1 MEINNNESNITNGE
15 KPRNNSIKLKNYQG
29 SNNRYFQ
36 NGEGENTEMKFDN
49 NYIDIFNE
57 VVKSIDKIIFYK
69 EKKDLEN
76 EENLENTSYKK
87 SNFMYD
93 SINEEEIDYTQL
105 SKEIYN
111 IIFKLYSN
119 DKKILLIKN
128 NYENNLAQY
137 YVASGLI
144 LVSLEIIK
152 IYQKIYL
159 SELEGEKKFI
169 KWLINDNND
178 GKNILE
184 NAISAQVNPK
194 ELIFFYK
201 NIFDIIEQAKDKK
214 IIYRILEKRKENIF
228 LLCVKE
234 EKLFLLLFFYE
245 KIKKYYPSSNPLNI
259 KNKQGLTPLHLS
271 CYYLN
276 REIVDALLVLNCN
289 INVVDN
295 NNNIPLHFAVKG
307 GDLSIV
313 KKILLH
319 GGDRNQPNNKDL
331 TPIDYANKYGNYTMK
346 NLFTNNPLNKVEK
359 IKDKKND
366 KLLFLLYFGCF
377 VLKYSLYHSFW
388 KSYIW
393 DIFSFFAFFY
403 ISCKKKD
410 YYFNSNSPKPSK
422 DKCFEDLFVECNY
435 DKNKVKRICPKC
447 RIIKSISMKH
457 CMVCDVCIDDF
468 DHHCFWIDKCI
479 NNNIYKEFIFFLV
492 VLLINLII
500 NFGLFFIQLKNLL
513 KRDVSV
519 VKNYVYYLKLFFL
532 VFYLLIFAFGISMIG
547 MLLLERIKAR
557 RASKKVLTLE
567 ENLLN
572 KNENKEK
579 NDKSDINE
587 LNDVELKLK
596 EENKEEEVEIKDL
609 LK

>member
-393 DIFSFFAFFY
+393 DIFSFFAFLY

-435 DKNKVKRICPKC
+435 DKNKIKRICPKC
-447 RIIKSISMKH
+447 RIMKSISMKH

-519 VKNYVYYLKLFFL
+519 VKNYIYYLKLFFL

-572 KNENKEK
+572 KNENEEK
-579 NDKSDINE
+579 KDKSDINE

>member
-377 VLKYSLYHSFW
+377 ALKYSLYHSFW

-393 DIFSFFAFFY
+393 DIFSFFAFLY

-435 DKNKVKRICPKC
+435 DKNKIKRICPKC
-447 RIIKSISMKH
+447 RIMKSISMKH

-519 VKNYVYYLKLFFL
+519 VKNYIYYLKLFFL
-532 VFYLLIFAFGISMIG
+532 VFYLLIFAFGISMIS

-572 KNENKEK
+572 KNENEEK
-579 NDKSDINE
+579 KDKSDINE

>member
-144 LVSLEIIK
+144 LASLEIIK

-393 DIFSFFAFFY
+393 DIFSFFAFLY

-435 DKNKVKRICPKC
+435 DKNKIKRICPKC

>member
-1 MEINNNESNITNGE
+1 MEINNNEIDNSNGD
-15 KPRNNSIKLKNYQG
+15 KPRTNSIKLKNYQG
-29 SNNRYFQ
+29 SNNRYSQ
-36 NGEGENTEMKFDN
+36 NEERGNPEIKNDTT
-49 NYIDIFNE
+49 YIDIFNE
-57 VVKSIDKIIFYK
+57 VVKSIDKIIFNK
-69 EKKDLEN
+69 EKKELEN
-76 EENLENTSYKK
+76 EENIENTSYKK
-87 SNFMYD
+87 PNFMYD

-111 IIFKLYSN
+111 IIFKLYSD
-119 DKKILLIKN
+119 DKKIILLKN

-152 IYQKIYL
+152 IYQKICL
-159 SELEGEKKFI
+159 NELEGETKFF

-184 NAISAQVNPK
+184 NAIGAQVNPK
-194 ELIFFYK
+194 QLLLFYK
-201 NIFDIIEQAKDKK
+201 NIFDIIEQAKNKK
-214 IIYRILEKRKENIF
+214 IIYKILEKRKENIF

-276 REIVDALLVLNCN
+276 REIVDALLVLDCKIN
-289 INVVDN
+289 IVDN

-366 KLLFLLYFGCF
+366 KLLFILFLGCF

-388 KSYIW
+388 KSYIY
-393 DIFSFFAFFY
+393 DILSFLTFLY
-403 ISCKKKD
+403 MSCRKKD
-410 YYFNSNSPKPSK
+410 YYFNDNTPKPSK
-422 DKCFEDLFVECNY
+422 DKCFEDLFEECKY
-435 DKNKVKRICPKC
+435 DKNKIKRICPKC
-447 RIIKSISMKH
+447 RIIKPISMKH
-457 CMVCDVCIDDF
+457 CMVCDICVVDF

-479 NNNIYKEFIFFLV
+479 NNNIYKEFIIFLV
-492 VLLINLII
+492 VLLFNLII
-500 NFGLFFIQLKNLL
+500 NFFLFFIQLKNLL
-513 KRDVSV
+513 KRDSNIS
-519 VKNYVYYLKLFFL
+519 KSHIYYLKLFFL
-532 VFYLLIFAFGISMIG
+532 VFYILIFAFGISMIS
-547 MLLLERIKAR
+547 MMLLERIKAR
-557 RASKKVLTLE
+557 QASKKVLTLE

-572 KNENKEK
+572 KNESEDK
-579 NDKSDINE
+579 NDKSGINE
-587 LNDVELKLK
+587 LNDIKLQLK

>member
-435 DKNKVKRICPKC
+435 DKNKIKRICPKC

-457 CMVCDVCIDDF
+457 CMVCDVCVDNF

>member
-393 DIFSFFAFFY
+393 DIFSFFAFLY

-457 CMVCDVCIDDF
+457 CMVCDVCVDDF

-519 VKNYVYYLKLFFL
+519 VKNYIYYLKLFFL
-532 VFYLLIFAFGISMIG
+532 VFYLLIFAFGISMIS

-572 KNENKEK
+572 KNENEEK

>member
-346 NLFTNNPLNKVEK
+346 NLFTNNPLNKVKK

-377 VLKYSLYHSFW
+377 ALKYSLYHSFW

-393 DIFSFFAFFY
+393 DIFSFFAFLY

-447 RIIKSISMKH
+447 RIMKSISMKH

-519 VKNYVYYLKLFFL
+519 VKNYIYYLKLFFL

-572 KNENKEK
+572 KKEYEEK

>member
-111 IIFKLYSN
+111 IIFKLYSD
-119 DKKILLIKN
+119 DKKILLLKN

-393 DIFSFFAFFY
+393 DIFSFFAFLY

-435 DKNKVKRICPKC
+435 DKNKIKRICPKC

-519 VKNYVYYLKLFFL
+519 VKNYIYYLKLFFL

-572 KNENKEK
+572 KNENEEK

>member
-457 CMVCDVCIDDF
+457 CMVCDVCVDNF

-519 VKNYVYYLKLFFL
+519 VKNYIYYLKLFFL
-532 VFYLLIFAFGISMIG
+532 VFYLLIFAFGISMIS

-572 KNENKEK
+572 KNENEEK

>member
-1 MEINNNESNITNGE
+1 MEINNNESDNTNNE

-29 SNNRYFQ
+29 SNNNRYFQ
-36 NGEGENTEMKFDN
+36 NEEEEKHEIKYD

-111 IIFKLYSN
+111 IIFKLYSD
-119 DKKILLIKN
+119 DKKILLLKN

-159 SELEGEKKFI
+159 NELEGEENFME
-169 KWLINDNND
+169 WLINDNND

-201 NIFDIIEQAKDKK
+201 NIIDIIDQAKNKK
-214 IIYRILEKRKENIF
+214 IIYKILEKRKENIF

-276 REIVDALLVLNCN
+276 REIVDALLVLDCKVN
-289 INVVDN
+289 IMDN
-295 NNNIPLHFAVKG
+295 NKNIPLHFAVKG
-307 GDLSIV
+307 GDLSIA

-319 GGDRNQPNNKDL
+319 GGDRNQQNNKDL

-359 IKDKKND
+359 IKDRKND
-366 KLLFLLYFGCF
+366 KLLFLLFFGCF
-377 VLKYSLYHSFW
+377 ALKYCLSHSFW
-388 KSYIW
+388 KSYIL
-393 DIFSFFAFFY
+393 DIFSFFTFLY
-403 ISCKKKD
+403 IFCKKKD
-410 YYFNSNSPKPSK
+410 YYFNANTQKPLK
-422 DKCFEDLFVECNY
+422 DKCFEDLFAECNY
-435 DKNKVKRICPKC
+435 DKSKIKRICPKC

-457 CMVCDVCIDDF
+457 CMICDICVEDF

-479 NNNIYKEFIFFLV
+479 NKNIYKEFIFFLV
-492 VLLINLII
+492 VLLFNLII
-500 NFGLFFIQLKNLL
+500 NFCLFFIQIKNLL
-513 KRDVSV
+513 KRDVNI
-519 VKNYVYYLKLFFL
+519 VKNNIYYLKLFFL
-532 VFYLLIFAFGISMIG
+532 VFYLLLFTFGISMIS
-547 MLLLERIKAR
+547 MMLLERIKAR
-557 RASKKVLTLE
+557 RASKKILTLE

-572 KNENKEK
+572 KNENEEK

-587 LNDVELKLK
+587 LNDIKLEIK

>member
-1 MEINNNESNITNGE
+1 MEINNNESDITNVE

-36 NGEGENTEMKFDN
+36 NEESQNKEMRCDN

-57 VVKSIDKIIFYK
+57 VVKSIDKIIFQK
-69 EKKDLEN
+69 EEKELEH
-76 EENLENTSYKK
+76 EENLENTSYRK

-93 SINEEEIDYTQL
+93 SINEEEIDYIQL

-111 IIFKLYSN
+111 IIFKLYSD
-119 DKKILLIKN
+119 DKKILLLKN

-137 YVASGLI
+137 YMASGLI

-152 IYQKIYL
+152 IYQKIY
-159 SELEGEKKFI
+159 SKELEGEDKFI
-169 KWLINDNND
+169 EWLLNDNND

-184 NAISAQVNPK
+184 NTISAQVNPK

-201 NIFDIIEQAKDKK
+201 NIFDIIEQAKNKK

-276 REIVDALLVLNCN
+276 REFVDALLVLKCKIN
-289 INVVDN
+289 IVDN

-359 IKDKKND
+359 IKGKKND
-366 KLLFLLYFGCF
+366 KLLFLLFFGCF
-377 VLKYSLYHSFW
+377 VLKYSIDHSFW

-393 DIFSFFAFFY
+393 DIFSFFTFLY

-410 YYFNSNSPKPSK
+410 YYFNAHSPKPSK
-422 DKCFEDLFVECNY
+422 DKCFENLFAECNY
-435 DKNKVKRICPKC
+435 DKNKIKRICPKC
-447 RIIKSISMKH
+447 RIIKPIAMKH
-457 CMVCDVCIDDF
+457 CMVCDICVDEF

-492 VLLINLII
+492 VLLFNLII
-500 NFGLFFIQLKNLL
+500 NFCLFFIQLRNLL
-513 KRDVSV
+513 KRDISI
-519 VKNYVYYLKLFFL
+519 VKNYIYYLKLFFL
-532 VFYLLIFAFGISMIG
+532 VFYLLIFTFGISMIS
-547 MLLLERIKAR
+547 MMLLERIKAR
-557 RASKKVLTLE
+557 RASKKVLNLE

-572 KNENKEK
+572 KNENEEK
-579 NDKSDINE
+579 NDKSDMNE
-587 LNDVELKLK
+587 LNDIKLQLK

>member
-1 MEINNNESNITNGE
+1 MEINNNESDITNGE

-393 DIFSFFAFFY
+393 DIFSFFFFFY

-435 DKNKVKRICPKC
+435 DKNKIKRICPKC

-457 CMVCDVCIDDF
+457 CMVCDVCVDNF

-532 VFYLLIFAFGISMIG
+532 VFYLLIFAFGISMIS

-572 KNENKEK
+572 KNENEEK

>member
-1 MEINNNESNITNGE
+1 MEINNNESDITNGE

-87 SNFMYD
+87 SNFIYD

-393 DIFSFFAFFY
+393 DIFSFFAFLY

-435 DKNKVKRICPKC
+435 DKNKIKRICPKC

-457 CMVCDVCIDDF
+457 CMVCDVCVDDF

-532 VFYLLIFAFGISMIG
+532 VFYLLIFAFGISMIS

-572 KNENKEK
+572 KNENEEK

>member
-1 MEINNNESNITNGE
+1 MEINNNESDITNGE

-144 LVSLEIIK
+144 LASLEIIK

-184 NAISAQVNPK
+184 NAIGAQVNPK

-393 DIFSFFAFFY
+393 DIFSFFAFLY

-435 DKNKVKRICPKC
+435 DKNKIKRICPKC

-457 CMVCDVCIDDF
+457 CMVCDVCVDDF

-532 VFYLLIFAFGISMIG
+532 VFYLLIFAFGISMIS

-572 KNENKEK
+572 KNENEEK

>member
-393 DIFSFFAFFY
+393 DIFSFFAFLY

-457 CMVCDVCIDDF
+457 CMVCDVCVDNF

-532 VFYLLIFAFGISMIG
+532 VFYLLIFAFGISMIS

-572 KNENKEK
+572 KNENEEK

>member
-1 MEINNNESNITNGE
+1 MEINNNESDITNGE

-137 YVASGLI
+137 YMASGLI

-388 KSYIW
+388 DSYIW
-393 DIFSFFAFFY
+393 DIFSLFNY
-403 ISCKKKD
+403 IK
-410 YYFNSNSPKPSK
+410 YIFVNTFINPKT
-422 DKCFEDLFVECNY
+422 VM
-435 DKNKVKRICPKC
+435 
-447 RIIKSISMKH
+447 IK
-457 CMVCDVCIDDF
+457 
-468 DHHCFWIDKCI
+468 
-479 NNNIYKEFIFFLV
+479 
-492 VLLINLII
+492 II
-500 NFGLFFIQLKNLL
+500 NAYITYHTMFHI
-513 KRDVSV
+513 D
-519 VKNYVYYLKLFFL
+519 
-532 VFYLLIFAFGISMIG
+532 
-547 MLLLERIKAR
+547 
-557 RASKKVLTLE
+557 
-567 ENLLN
+567 
-572 KNENKEK
+572 
-579 NDKSDINE
+579 
-587 LNDVELKLK
+587 
-596 EENKEEEVEIKDL
+596 
-609 LK
+609 

>member
-457 CMVCDVCIDDF
+457 CMVCDVCVDNF

-519 VKNYVYYLKLFFL
+519 VKNYIYYLKLFFL
-532 VFYLLIFAFGISMIG
+532 VFYLLIFAFGISMIS

-572 KNENKEK
+572 KNENEEK

-587 LNDVELKLK
+587 LNDLELKLK

>member
-457 CMVCDVCIDDF
+457 CMVCDVCVDDF

-519 VKNYVYYLKLFFL
+519 VKNYIYYLKLFFL
-532 VFYLLIFAFGISMIG
+532 VFYLLIFAFGISMIS

-572 KNENKEK
+572 KNENEEK

>member
-1 MEINNNESNITNGE
+1 MEINNNESDITNGE

-388 KSYIW
+388 KSYIL
-393 DIFSFFAFFY
+393 DIFSFFAFLY

-435 DKNKVKRICPKC
+435 DKNKIKRICPKC

-519 VKNYVYYLKLFFL
+519 VKNYIYYLKLFFL
-532 VFYLLIFAFGISMIG
+532 VFYLLIFAFGISMIS

-572 KNENKEK
+572 KNENEEK

>member
-1 MEINNNESNITNGE
+1 MEINNNESDITNGE

-457 CMVCDVCIDDF
+457 CMVCDVCVDDF

-519 VKNYVYYLKLFFL
+519 VKNYIYYLKLFFL
-532 VFYLLIFAFGISMIG
+532 VFYLLIFAFGISMIS

-572 KNENKEK
+572 KNENEEK

>member
-393 DIFSFFAFFY
+393 DIFSFFAFLY

-435 DKNKVKRICPKC
+435 DKNKIKRICPKC

-457 CMVCDVCIDDF
+457 CMVCDVCVDDF

-532 VFYLLIFAFGISMIG
+532 VFYLLIFAFGISMIS

-572 KNENKEK
+572 KNENEEK

>member
-1 MEINNNESNITNGE
+1 MEINNNESDITNGE

-184 NAISAQVNPK
+184 NAIGAQVNPK

-435 DKNKVKRICPKC
+435 DKNKIKRICPKC

-500 NFGLFFIQLKNLL
+500 NFSLFFIQLKNLL

-532 VFYLLIFAFGISMIG
+532 VFYLLIFAFGISMIS

-572 KNENKEK
+572 KNENEEK

>member
-1 MEINNNESNITNGE
+1 MEINNNESDITNGE

-36 NGEGENTEMKFDN
+36 NEESQNTEIRYGN

-57 VVKSIDKIIFYK
+57 VVKSIDKIIFQK
-69 EKKDLEN
+69 EQKELEH
-76 EENLENTSYKK
+76 EENLGNTSYRK

-93 SINEEEIDYTQL
+93 SINEEKIDYIQL

-111 IIFKLYSN
+111 IIFKLYSD
-119 DKKILLIKN
+119 DKKILLLKN

-152 IYQKIYL
+152 IYQKIY
-159 SELEGEKKFI
+159 SNELEGEGKFI
-169 KWLINDNND
+169 EWLLNDNND

-184 NAISAQVNPK
+184 NTISSQVNPK

-201 NIFDIIEQAKDKK
+201 NIFGIIEQAKNKK

-259 KNKQGLTPLHLS
+259 KNNQGLTPLHLS

-276 REIVDALLVLNCN
+276 REIVDALLVLKCKIN
-289 INVVDN
+289 IVDN

-366 KLLFLLYFGCF
+366 KLLFLLFFGCF
-377 VLKYSLYHSFW
+377 VLKYSIYHSFW

-393 DIFSFFAFFY
+393 DIFSFFTFLY
-403 ISCKKKD
+403 ISCKKKE
-410 YYFNSNSPKPSK
+410 YYFNANSPKPSK
-422 DKCFEDLFVECNY
+422 DKCFEDLFAECNY
-435 DKNKVKRICPKC
+435 DKNKIKRICPKC
-447 RIIKSISMKH
+447 RIIKPIAMKH
-457 CMVCDVCIDDF
+457 CMVCDICVDEF

-492 VLLINLII
+492 VLLFNLII
-500 NFGLFFIQLKNLL
+500 NFCLFFMQLKNLL
-513 KRDVSV
+513 KRDLSI
-519 VKNYVYYLKLFFL
+519 VKNYIYYLKLFFL
-532 VFYLLIFAFGISMIG
+532 VFYLLIFTFGISMIS
-547 MLLLERIKAR
+547 MMLLERIKAR

-572 KNENKEK
+572 KNENEEK
-579 NDKSDINE
+579 NDKSDMNE
-587 LNDVELKLK
+587 LNDIKLQLK

>member
-144 LVSLEIIK
+144 LASLEIIK

-393 DIFSFFAFFY
+393 DIFSFFAFLY

-435 DKNKVKRICPKC
+435 DKNKIKRICPKC

-457 CMVCDVCIDDF
+457 CMVCDVCVDDF

-532 VFYLLIFAFGISMIG
+532 VFYLLIFAFGISMIS

-572 KNENKEK
+572 KNENEEK